1 MGIRLRRARMFV
13 IDSELGAWRGRVAER
28 VAGALVGATESTT
41 PMAAPRALGII
52 DLPAGETRIEML
64 AGTRPRRMRSVLV
77 YDPIG
82 TRFDNPSSQPMRDAM
97 LGVSPPAGPRVTESF
112 EVERDQHASVGLP
125 AGPVRLLERKSDGT
139 LAVLAEGKLF
149 EASTRVATVD
159 TIPIGTAEGVT
170 GHRERR
176 ELTID
181 DDAKRIVEEFA
192 LTIDNTR
199 GYPIDVV
206 FREHLYRG
214 QNWTIAYSSAVLTE
228 KDNKEGAQQFALHTS
243 VPAKGKTTIVYVVV
257 YQQ

>member
-1 MGIRLRRARMFV
+1 MFV
-13 IDSELGAWRGRVAER
+13 IDSELGPWRGRVAER
-28 VAGALVGATESTT
+28 IAGALVGAIESTT
-41 PMAAPRALGII
+41 PMAKPRALGVV

-64 AGTRPRRMRSVLV
+64 AGTPERRMRSVLV

-82 TRFDNPSSQPMRDAM
+82 TKFDNPSSQPLRDAS
-97 LGVSPPAGPRVTESF
+97 LGVSPPAATRVTESF
-112 EVERDQHASVGLP
+112 EVERDEHASTGLP
-125 AGPVRLLERKSDGT
+125 AGPVRLLERRSDGR
-139 LAVLAEGKLF
+139 LAVLGEGKLF

-199 GYPIDVV
+199 GYPVDVV

-214 QNWTIAYSSAVLTE
+214 QNWTIAYSSVVLTE

-243 VPAKGKTTIVYVVV
+243 VPAKSKTTIVYVVV